1 MDKCS
6 SFSKLVRIHKYV
18 LKFIGLLKGK
28 VKSIS
33 FNFGDASSFHLEATR
48 HIIRTDQRI
57 WYGEVFQYLES
68 QNKRVK
74 DIPNIIVQLNVY
86 MDDHGLLRIRSK
98 IPKWKNDAFVN
109 FPILLH
115 KHSKLTQLVMQYF
128 HEKFSHAGVYS
139 LLSEMRK
146 SFGFHITFQ

>member
-1 MDKCS
+1 M
-6 SFSKLVRIHKYV
+6 
-18 LKFIGLLKGK
+18 LKGK

-33 FNFGDASSFHLEATR
+33 FNFGDASSFLLEASR

-57 WYGEVFQYLES
+57 WYGEGFQYLES

-74 DIPNIIVQLNVY
+74 DIPNIIAQLNVY

-115 KHSKLTQLVMQYF
+115 KHSKLTQLVIQYF